1 MPKLS
6 TIGGVFIIAMALGA
20 GVTIGAA
27 QQRQGCN
34 QTRSCEPQAVQMA
47 SAMTTRNDGLQGTS
61 EPSTQIVPSA
71 MSYKAQADWSGDDSW
86 RQWPSR
92 TDF

>member
-1 MPKLS
+1 MPKPS
-6 TIGGVFIIAMALGA
+6 TIGCVFIIALTLGA
-20 GVTIGAA
+20 GMTISAA

-47 SAMTTRNDGLQGTS
+47 SAATTRNDGLQGNS
-61 EPSTQIVPSA
+61 ELSAQISPSA
-71 MSYKAQADWSGDDSW
+71 ISDKELAVRPSDDSW
-86 RQWPSR
+86 RQWPSM

>member
-1 MPKLS
+1 MPKPS
-6 TIGGVFIIAMALGA
+6 TIGCVFIIALTLGA
-20 GVTIGAA
+20 GMTISAA

-47 SAMTTRNDGLQGTS
+47 SAATTRNDGLQGNS
-61 EPSTQIVPSA
+61 ELSAQISPSA
-71 MSYKAQADWSGDDSW
+71 MSVKEQVVRPSDDSW
-86 RQWPSR
+86 RHWPTL